1 MTSTSIVL
9 ANTSNMHLGL
19 SDGKSLFSN
28 VRIKAALDF
37 CGSIGNVVIALNHE
51 ARIAEFAYGKPS
63 NCHLK
68 FLPGTEGALATLGM
82 VMDLIP
88 DTGNIIVV
96 PTNASIS
103 EGVEEFIEFMTEA
116 RADVGMAVIESNSE
130 ELSYIR
136 EVDGKV
142 LEIHEKEV
150 VGNLACAG
158 VYFFSS
164 KQLLLECIHWTLLN
178 DVRKNGLLYIAPAMN
193 YCITRGMRVI
203 PFPIKPEG
211 YSRSFEQNG

>member
-9 ANTSNMHLGL
+9 ANTSNRQLGL
-19 SDGKSLFSN
+19 SNGTSLFSN
-28 VRIKAALDF
+28 VRIRTALDF
-37 CGSIGNVVIALNHE
+37 CGPAGKVLIALNHE
-51 ARIAEFAYGKPS
+51 ADVTEFTAGKPS
-63 NCHLK
+63 NCYLK
-68 FLPGTEGALATLGM
+68 FLPETEGALATLGL
-82 VMDLIP
+82 VLDLIP
-88 DTGNIIVV
+88 DVGNIVVV

-103 EGVEEFIEFMTEA
+103 EGVEEFIEFMTDA

-193 YCITRGMRVI
+193 YCITKGMRVI
-203 PFPIKPEG
+203 PFPIKSEG